1 MKKDP
6 STVALFIY
14 ISLGATNLLV
24 SLHSVLIPS
33 KESWFL
39 VPLSLA
45 CAFLMCWLGV
55 SGLRKRARRKEQR

>member
-1 MKKDP
+1 MKKGP

-14 ISLGATNLLV
+14 VSLGLTNLLV

-55 SGLRKRARRKEQR
+55 SGFIKRTRRKGQR